1 MPTALVTGAAGFIG
15 SFLCEELLRR
25 GYQVVGVDNLFRGR
39 MANLSDA
46 QEKDAFEFHRLDLTD
61 RDAARSLNEL
71 LRSRSVTVVF
81 HYAAINGTQHFY
93 DHPKLVLDWNTRITV
108 AVMESLEGSP
118 VERIVYASS
127 AEVYGEPDIIPTPES
142 HPVKLNTMADRDSY
156 AVSKA
161 IGDFYTRLFA
171 QELGIGYVI
180 LRIFNAYGERMVNT
194 KYGQVIPEF
203 IRKCS
208 EEAEFEIIGDG
219 SHTRSFCYVRD
230 AVERMVALGEKGDR
244 PIYNVGNDEELS
256 ILKLAKLVHELMGR
270 PFRPVFLPERSD
282 EHRRRCPDIGL
293 MRATL
298 GNLRVTPL
306 DDGLR
311 RTIAYYGSRHAAVPG
326 ITR

>member
-46 QEKDAFEFHRLDLTD
+46 QKSAAFEFRRLDLTE

-71 LRSRSVTVVF
+71 LRSHSATVVY
-81 HYAAINGTQHFY
+81 HYAAVNGTQHFY
-93 DHPKLVLDWNTRITV
+93 DHPTLVLDTNTRATI
-108 AVMESLEGSP
+108 AVMEALEGTL

-127 AEVYGEPDIIPTPES
+127 SEVYGEPEIIPTPES
-142 HPVKLNTMADRDSY
+142 HHVKLTTMANRDSY
-156 AVSKA
+156 AASKA
-161 IGDFYTRLFA
+161 IGDYYTRLFA

-180 LRIFNAYGERMVNT
+180 LRIFNTYGERMVNT

-208 EEAEFEIIGDG
+208 EQAEFEIIGDG
-219 SHTRSFCYVRD
+219 SNTRSFCYVQD
-230 AVERMVALGEKGDR
+230 AVERMVGLGEKGDQ

-256 ILKLAKLVHELMGR
+256 ILELAKLVHEQMGR
-270 PFRPVFLPERSD
+270 PFRAVFLPERPN
-282 EHRRRCPDIGL
+282 EHKRRCPDISL

-298 GNLRVTPL
+298 GNLRVTSL
-306 DDGLR
+306 KDGLK
-311 RTIAYYGSRHAAVPG
+311 RTIAYYEALKTQPSRE
-326 ITR
+326 